1 MKRQHGKHD
10 THKFNSRL
18 GHNEGHH
25 ILIPS
30 GRGGETIMS
39 NMFELDGYRHDA
51 WHLLFPNK
59 TLFEIICFFE
69 RGKKLNE
76 RLELL
81 PNKKYRESAVR
92 LLFGNKNLS
101 EIIMLLRKIYKI
113 KRSQY
118 RYIKIAA

>member
-1 MKRQHGKHD
+1 MNKQHGKYKI
-10 THKFNSRL
+10 HKFNTRL
-18 GHNEGHH
+18 GYNEGHH
-25 ILIPS
+25 LLIPS

-69 RGKKLNE
+69 RGKNIHE

-81 PNKKYRESAVR
+81 PNKKYREPAIH
-92 LLFGNKNLS
+92 LLFGDKTLN
-101 EIIMLLRKIYKI
+101 EIIKLLQKVYKI
-113 KRSQY
+113 KKSQKQ
-118 RYIKIAA
+118 YIKIAA